1 MAHKPRKQNPPD
13 AGNQAREGDTQP
25 THSPSVGSAG
35 GRIFWLTL
43 ALLFLC
49 VMAVALWLL
58 VRTPAAVGDRESL
71 PDLFPATEALPV
83 DGEVPSPDAPSAKSL
98 PSNAKVGAGEAMEAD
113 ATCGEAV
120 SVSDAETDDGD
131 GNIVYYRRRN
141 DRMEIALSFDD
152 GPHPRYTPE
161 ILSIL
166 AEYGVSATFFMV
178 GENVMYYPE
187 AASAVIAAGH
197 EVGNHSFSHR
207 RLSGLSEWEIRSEIT
222 RCEEALANVGEC
234 RPHLLRPPEG
244 SMNATL
250 RRISGQMD
258 YRMILWDIDTR
269 DWAHT
274 PPSVICEQI
283 LDKVQAGDIIL
294 MHDYIGRDSPTPEA
308 LRLVIPELL
317 QRGYHFV
324 TVSELI
330 DGA

>member
-1 MAHKPRKQNPPD
+1 MANQTHKQNGLDPTDQVHKVGGTPSEYPP
-13 AGNQAREGDTQP
+13 AW
-25 THSPSVGSAG
+25 GSAG

-43 ALLFLC
+43 ALFFLC
-49 VMAVALWLL
+49 LVALALWLL
-58 VRTPAAVGDRESL
+58 VRTPASAGGQGNRSGEPSVTEEL
-71 PDLFPATEALPV
+71 PAHADATSPEAM
-83 DGEVPSPDAPSAKSL
+83 
-98 PSNAKVGAGEAMEAD
+98 AGEAVDPD
-113 ATCGEAV
+113 AVCVAAGSATETED
-120 SVSDAETDDGD
+120 SDSDGD

-166 AEYGVSATFFMV
+166 AEYGINATFFMV
-178 GENVMYYPE
+178 GENVIYYPE
-187 AASAVIAAGH
+187 VAAAVIAAGH

-244 SMNATL
+244 SMSATL
-250 RRISGQMD
+250 RRLSGQMD
-258 YRMILWDIDTR
+258 YRLVLWDIDTR

-274 PPSVICEQI
+274 PPTVICQQI